1 MPVTTPNRNNMLQ
14 ISSLNSSMVFN
25 SKNMIERQNGMAFSN
40 SYQAKD
46 NLNAKIK
53 PGFNQYGDQRAFDV
67 FKP

>member
-1 MPVTTPNRNNMLQ
+1 
-14 ISSLNSSMVFN
+14 MVFN